1 MKIKDLVHPPHI
13 RASNG
18 IIKINAT
25 VEAKKY
31 TYDNEMHPVY
41 HPKSD
46 NSSSDTFSCEQLRK
60 NC

>member
-25 VEAKKY
+25 VEAKSTPMIMKCILF
-31 TYDNEMHPVY
+31 TIPNPTTLLVV
-41 HPKSD
+41 PFRV
-46 NSSSDTFSCEQLRK
+46 NT
-60 NC
+60 